1 MERLL
6 RDGGDLDSMDRSL
19 LDYNP
24 SSSPSIPANCAATA
38 NGKAAMNN
46 GSIAATSPTLPP
58 PPQAQLPSLN
68 GDGGGGGDQAAMA
81 PPPYDEDGGG
91 GCVHATPSAP
101 PGQVAKKD
109 LVVRFDGEKTEVKS
123 VAGGGGGGVSAA
135 APVAAAAASALAP
148 AQPLSPN
155 DNPAYGSPLRVA
167 EVPGTGG
174 NGGDVR
180 GEVRRTVPELTV
192 DGRRTGGAG
201 LSRASRKK
209 MSAFLFSSYSAH

>member
-24 SSSPSIPANCAATA
+24 SSSSPSVPANCAAA

-58 PPQAQLPSLN
+58 PQPQLPSLN
-68 GDGGGGGDQAAMA
+68 GDGGGGVGDQAAMA
-81 PPPYDEDGGG
+81 PPPYDEDGAG

-101 PGQVAKKD
+101 PGQLAKKD

-123 VAGGGGGGVSAA
+123 VAGGGSGGGGASTA
-135 APVAAAAASALAP
+135 APAAAAAASALAP

-167 EVPGTGG
+167 EVPGSGG

-180 GEVRRTVPELTV
+180 GEVRRTVPEFMV
-192 DGRRTGGAG
+192 NGRRT
-201 LSRASRKK
+201 RPI
-209 MSAFLFSSYSAH
+209 

>member
-46 GSIAATSPTLPP
+46 GSIAATSPTLPSP
-58 PPQAQLPSLN
+58 AQLPSLN
-68 GDGGGGGDQAAMA
+68 GDGGGGGSGDQAAMA
-81 PPPYDEDGGG
+81 PPPYDEGGG
-91 GCVHATPSAP
+91 GGGVTAAAAPSAT

-123 VAGGGGGGVSAA
+123 VAGGGGGGASTA
-135 APVAAAAASALAP
+135 APAAAAASALAP

-167 EVPGTGG
+167 EVPGSG
-174 NGGDVR
+174 GGDVR
-180 GEVRRTVPELTV
+180 GEVRRPAPELTV
-192 DGRRTGGAG
+192 
-201 LSRASRKK
+201 
-209 MSAFLFSSYSAH
+209 